1 MFLIPISTMQ
11 MTTYIQTQTLLMY
24 RPTIENL
31 KQKFKAVKE
40 RKQICGVASC
50 HAWVASQEAHL
61 FNVVCPTLHFVLR
74 RGTLSFDT
82 LHLIFFHFT
91 YILHKKK
98 FIMLTVDTE

>member
-24 RPTIENL
+24 RQTIENL

-61 FNVVCPTLHFVLR
+61 FNVVCPTRHSALR
-74 RGTLSFDT
+74 REITR
-82 LHLIFFHFT
+82 FF
-91 YILHKKK
+91 
-98 FIMLTVDTE
+98 

>member
-24 RPTIENL
+24 RQTIENV

-40 RKQICGVASC
+40 RKQICDVASC

-61 FNVVCPTLHFVLR
+61 FNVICSMQQC
-74 RGTLSFDT
+74 SF
-82 LHLIFFHFT
+82 
-91 YILHKKK
+91 YVEK
-98 FIMLTVDTE
+98 